1 MSLGLDSHQQPQ
13 KKEWEL
19 NDSVPACFVWSD
31 VVFGGEASYHVCID
45 SLVNVR
51 AYTEED
57 VCEQCG
63 SGTQEVGV

>member
-1 MSLGLDSHQQPQ
+1 MKTQAAAE
-13 KKEWEL
+13 KEWEL

-31 VVFGGEASYHVCID
+31 VISGGETSYHVCIGN
-45 SLVNVR
+45 LVGVG

-63 SGTQEVGV
+63 SVTQEVGV